1 MWIYYLF
8 FVIILWGLSP
18 FKINEWHETVS
29 QLGLVAYGI
38 IIFWKILMELQK
50 KPEDKSGN
58 LRTLWGDARRRLFK
72 NKMAMMGLFFLSMI
86 VILSYITPKI
96 WSYESSID
104 QNTENIYSAPSL
116 DHWMGT
122 DKLGRDLLARIMW
135 GSRISLMVGL
145 ISTLVSL
152 FIGVAYGAA
161 AGYFG
166 GRLDQIMMRFVDIIY
181 TLPYI
186 FVVILL
192 MIICRELFPNR
203 PDLNLYCL
211 FIALGLTQW
220 LTTARIVRGQ
230 TLSLK
235 EKEFVEAARCN
246 GATHF
251 QIIFSHI
258 VPNLLGPVIVYATLT
273 IPQVMLQEAFLS
285 FIGLGV
291 QAPAASWGSLAS
303 DGLAEINSVNI
314 YWWLVLFPGFALTI
328 TLFSLNFLG
337 DGLRDALDPQSKKSV

>member
-1 MWIYYLF
+1 MRIYYLF
-8 FVIILWGLSP
+8 FLFVLWGLSP
-18 FKINEWHETVS
+18 FKINDAHEIGS
-29 QLGLVAYGI
+29 QLALVAYGI
-38 IIFWKILMELQK
+38 HIIWKILQALQK
-50 KPEDKSGN
+50 KPDIETES

-72 NKMAMMGLFFLSMI
+72 NRMAMFGLMILTVIVFFSIM
-86 VILSYITPKI
+86 TPKI
-96 WSYESSID
+96 WSYEKSIA
-104 QNTENIYSAPSL
+104 QNTDNIYASPSL

-122 DKLGRDLLARIMW
+122 DKLGRDVFARIMW
-135 GSRISLMVGL
+135 GSRVSLMVGL

-152 FIGVAYGAA
+152 SIGVVYGAI

-166 GRLDQIMMRFVDIIY
+166 GRLDQLMMRVVDIIY

-186 FVVILL
+186 FLVILL
-192 MIICRELFPNR
+192 MVICRDLFPNR

-235 EKEFVEAARCN
+235 EKEFVEAARCC

-251 QIIFSHI
+251 QVIFSHI

-285 FIGLGV
+285 FIGLGI
-291 QAPAASWGSLAS
+291 QAPDASWGSLAS

-314 YWWLVLFPGFALTI
+314 YWWLVLFPGLALTV
-328 TLFSLNFLG
+328 TLFCLNFLG
-337 DGLRDALDPQSKKSV
+337 DGLRDALDPQSKKSI